1 MSGLLSR
8 PKPPLASGYKYPTRG
23 CNRQPFRT
31 LFHPG
36 LLVTREDEDF
46 PAEGAS
52 SA

>member
-31 LFHPG
+31 MFHREPS
-36 LLVTREDEDF
+36 VTREDENF
-46 PAEGAS
+46 PADDAS